1 MWVQTLRWKASR
13 PSFHA
18 TRAPLVGPAVPRP
31 PVVRAPAAWE
41 GNRHHTPLL
50 GNTRSMRIP
59 TVSLFLFR
67 TDDTNLQSCPDSAR
81 SKLRSGVRPACRHR
95 RPGTLRRGWA
105 RMRRRGRTLAALEWT
120 SSSPRD
126 AAEEHKLLLVLH
138 RRVVGEISYLLCTG
152 CPVGQLTTTS
162 MVTRLPERAIARR
175 ALSHLRFRH
184 PGRTWLSPIPPGKK
198 AWNRLDHAAGPGGA
212 CPAHAT
218 GQ

>member
-1 MWVQTLRWKASR
+1 M
-13 PSFHA
+13 
-18 TRAPLVGPAVPRP
+18 
-31 PVVRAPAAWE
+31 
-41 GNRHHTPLL
+41 
-50 GNTRSMRIP
+50 
-59 TVSLFLFR
+59 
-67 TDDTNLQSCPDSAR
+67 
-81 SKLRSGVRPACRHR
+81 
-95 RPGTLRRGWA
+95 
-105 RMRRRGRTLAALEWT
+105 
-120 SSSPRD
+120 
-126 AAEEHKLLLVLH
+126 LLVLH